1 MGNKIILAGLLLAI
15 SGCGSDKSKQ
25 DGYSCLL
32 GFPVPQVEVNVT
44 NALGGPAIKN
54 AKVKVNQIGK
64 SSSGSFD
71 AVYVENASGQ
81 GSYISTGYI
90 NEREYQIN
98 ISVSAE
104 GFQNYQSK
112 NVAFSL
118 PVCGG
123 GDTTTYFSVNLC
135 PTGATCQ

>member
-32 GFPVPQVEVNVT
+32 GFTVPQVEVNVT

-71 AVYVENASGQ
+71 AVYVDNASGQ

-123 GDTTTYFSVNLC
+123 GDTTTYFTVNLC
-135 PTGATCQ
+135 PTGAICQ

>member
-1 MGNKIILAGLLLAI
+1 MGNKIILLGLLLAI

-32 GFPVPQVEVNVT
+32 GSPVPQVEVNVT

-71 AVYVENASGQ
+71 AVYVDNASGQ

>member
-1 MGNKIILAGLLLAI
+1 MGNKIILAGLLLAL

-25 DGYSCLL
+25 DGYSCFL
-32 GFPVPQVEVNVT
+32 GSPVPQVEVNVT

-54 AKVKVNQIGK
+54 AKVKVIQIGK

-71 AVYVENASGQ
+71 AVYVDNASGQ
-81 GSYISTGYI
+81 GSYISTGHI

-112 NVAFSL
+112 NVAFSQ

-123 GDTTTYFSVNLC
+123 GDTTTYFTVNLC